1 MMGNTLQA
9 KRVHLQEL
17 KEKYTAYK
25 NQPFALNLKRGV
37 PGKDQLALSEP
48 MLSILTPEDL
58 ISEDGTDLRNYGA
71 LTGLN
76 EAKELFA
83 EIFEV
88 RPDEVIVGGNSSL
101 QLMYSVLANKL
112 FLGQPN
118 KEAAWAK
125 EEKVKFLCPSP
136 GYDRHFNV
144 VDQLGFELITVEMTE
159 EGPDM
164 EQVERLV
171 ANDASIKGIW
181 CVPKYSNPTG
191 ISYSDEVVDRLAK
204 MKTAAT
210 DFVIMWDN
218 AYVVHHI
225 QEEKDQVKNLLEVS
239 KQYHTEKRVWMFCS
253 TSKMTFPGSGV
264 AAIGTCEENVHWYT
278 KILSNQTI
286 GYDKLNQKR
295 HVKFLQNKEHLLDH
309 MQKHAAILKPKFDL
323 ITETFA
329 TYFKGSDMVEWTNPN
344 GGYFIHLTTKDYCAS
359 KIVDTLADVGI
370 SLTEANAAYPYGNN
384 PKDNSIRLAPTPVPT
399 QDLGIAIDVVC
410 LCIEMV
416 TLEQELAGNNH
427 MK

>member
-1 MMGNTLQA
+1 MENTIQA
-9 KRVHLQEL
+9 KRARLQEL
-17 KEKYTAYK
+17 KEKYATYK
-25 NQPFALNLKRGV
+25 RNPFKLNLKRGV

-58 ISEDGTDLRNYGA
+58 VSEDGTDLRNYGD
-71 LTGLN
+71 LTGLK

-83 EIFEV
+83 EIFDIH
-88 RPDEVIVGGNSSL
+88 PNEVIVGGNSSL

-118 KEAAWAK
+118 RESAWSK

-144 VDQLGFELITVEMTE
+144 VDQLGFELIPVEMTKD
-159 EGPDM
+159 GPDM
-164 EQVERLV
+164 EQVEQLV

-191 ISYSDEVVDRLAK
+191 ITYSDDVVDRLAK
-204 MKTAAT
+204 MKTAAK
-210 DFVIMWDN
+210 DFVVMWDN
-218 AYVVHHI
+218 AYVVHHL
-225 QEEKDQVKNLLEVS
+225 QQKQDQLKNFLEVS
-239 KQYHTEKRVWMFCS
+239 KQYQTEERVWMFSS

-264 AAIGTCEENVHWYT
+264 AAIGTCEENVKWYT

-295 HVKFLQNKEHLLDH
+295 HVKFLKNKEHLLNH
-309 MQKHAAILKPKFDL
+309 MQKHAAILKPKFDQ
-323 ITETFA
+323 ITKAFS
-329 TYFKGSDMVEWTNPN
+329 TYFKDSNMVEWTEPN
-344 GGYFIHLTTKDYCAS
+344 GGYFIHLTTNHNCATT
-359 KIVDTLADVGI
+359 IVDALAEVGI
-370 SLTEANAAYPYGNN
+370 SLTEANAAYPYGEN
-384 PKDNSIRLAPTPVPT
+384 PNDNSIRLAPTPVPT
-399 QDLGIAIDVVC
+399 EDLDIAVDAIC

-416 TLEQELAGNNH
+416 TLEKELAENNH
-427 MK
+427 KE